1 MESIVRL
8 DNGRIVGISKDYRIL
23 EYIDGEWVKPT
34 APVYG
39 ADFYEG
45 TPIKEEELD

>member
-1 MESIVRL
+1 MESIVKTE
-8 DNGRIVGISKDYRIL
+8 DGRILAISKDYQIL

-39 ADFYEG
+39 SEFYEG
-45 TPIKEEELD
+45 TPIKEEEL

>member
-1 MESIVRL
+1 MESIVKT
-8 DNGRIVGISKDYRIL
+8 DAGRILGITKDFKIL

-39 ADFYEG
+39 SDFYEG
-45 TPIKEEELD
+45 TPIKEEEL